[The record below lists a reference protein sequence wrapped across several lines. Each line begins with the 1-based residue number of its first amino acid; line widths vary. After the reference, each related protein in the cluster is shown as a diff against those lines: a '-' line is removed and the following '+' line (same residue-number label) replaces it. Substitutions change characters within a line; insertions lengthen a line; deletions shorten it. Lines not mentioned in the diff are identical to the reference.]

1 MTMLLMLL
9 LGVVYMDLYEADH
22 YGGGN
27 SAILIGANN
36 GDDHVGC
43 IAVFMLI
50 TGLQELVYIL
60 IVYSANCNGIH

>member
-9 LGVVYMDLYEADH
+9 LGVVYMDLYEADD

-27 SAILIGANN
+27 SAIPIGDNI

-43 IAVFMLI
+43 SAVFMLI
-50 TGLQELVYIL
+50 TGL
-60 IVYSANCNGIH
+60 